1 MIEGPASLVGVA
13 PIANNG
19 LVPAVQCA
27 IAAPWLDVVAR
38 RCGHRIPAI
47 RAGLTDGRDQH
58 GAVDFARALT
68 VSAAAHQLPAAH
80 QVRNFSDALIWSF
93 FAPDDGNDLIQQVYF
108 DWVFCARLV
117 HLDQRSSEP
126 IKVPTELATMLLGFR
141 PKLAP

>member
-1 MIEGPASLVGVA
+1 MALFRPFSVVPPRHRGWTLSRVG
-13 PIANNG
+13 
-19 LVPAVQCA
+19 
-27 IAAPWLDVVAR
+27 AA
-38 RCGHRIPAI
+38 HRIPAI
-47 RAGLTDGRDQH
+47 RAALTDGRDQR
-58 GAVDFARALT
+58 GAADFARALT

-80 QVRNFSDALIWSF
+80 QVRNFSDALIWSL